1 MICISAQVQRFFS
14 SLKERGSQ
22 MRSVQEAIENI
33 QLNMFWVENNLD
45 TLREW
50 L

>member
-1 MICISAQVQRFFS
+1 VQVEGFFS

-22 MRSVQEAIENI
+22 MRSVQEAVETIR
-33 QLNMFWVENNLD
+33 LNQRWMDRNLP
-45 TLREW
+45 TLKER